1 MTNQNDDDG
10 ATGGRRH
17 PVVPA
22 PVAGALGWHRAV
34 TRAVTDAARK
44 EQIADDRLAAMASV
58 EVGET
63 PHDVVY
69 RENKLELRQY
79 HALTETQHDV
89 PILIVYALINRP
101 YILDLQP
108 NRSVVRRLLEA
119 GHDVY
124 LIDWGEPSQL
134 DASLGLYDYV
144 ERYLDNCVDVVRE
157 RADRASVN
165 LLGYCMGG
173 TMATI
178 YAARHPE
185 KVATLGLM
193 AAGLYF
199 DDTGGILERWGD
211 EAYFDPR
218 DLTETFG
225 TVPAEFLDAGF
236 ALMDPVA
243 NYLTKYVHL
252 YDRLDNEDFVE
263 NFARMERWLADGV
276 DVAGDAYAEFVEDIY
291 QDNLLYRN
299 ELTIGG
305 DPVDITRIDM
315 PVLQIVGEHD
325 HLVPSEASLK
335 FNDAIPAEVTVVTY
349 PTGHVGMSMSEAAH
363 RDIWPEVAE
372 WFFERSGAPSL
383 ADVIGEGLEEI
394 LGVDVETD
402 VTQGGADEV
411 EIRIADDTGLLARG
425 VVDRDARAIRA
436 FVEDALDI
444 EVRIDEGPGAIVV
457 QVRSDDATGTAVVS
471 GIGDAIS
478 EEIAEGAEDVD
489 LAVATELRD
498 IDGIGPTYAARLHDA
513 GIGSVVALAAAD
525 SASVAD
531 AADATRTQSRRWI
544 AAARDL
550 VDSAGGA
557 GSVGTAPA
565 LETVDGIGSTYA
577 ERLRR
582 AGIRSIADL
591 ADASVDAVAAAA
603 DVSVDRAT
611 DWIERA
617 ERDDS

>member
-1 MTNQNDDDG
+1 MTNQNDDDRVN
-10 ATGGRRH
+10 GGRHR
-17 PVVPA
+17 PVPA
-22 PVAGALGWHRAV
+22 PVAGALRWHRAI
-34 TRAVTDAARK
+34 TGAITDAARK
-44 EQIADDRLAAMASV
+44 RRIADERLATMASV

-63 PHDVVY
+63 PNDVVY
-69 RENKLELRQY
+69 TENKLRLRHY

-89 PILIVYALINRP
+89 PILVVYALINRP

-108 NRSVVRRLLEA
+108 SRSVVRRLLEA

-144 ERYLDNCVDVVRE
+144 ERYLDNCVDVVRD
-157 RADRASVN
+157 RADRASIN

-173 TMATI
+173 TLATI

-185 KVATLGLM
+185 KVETLGLM

-199 DDTGGILERWGD
+199 DDTGGILELWGD
-211 EAYFDPR
+211 EQYFDPR
-218 DLTETFG
+218 ALTETFG

-252 YDRLDNEDFVE
+252 YDRFDNEDFVE

-276 DVAGDAYAEFVEDIY
+276 DVAGEVYAQFLEDIY
-291 QDNLLYRN
+291 QDNRLSRN
-299 ELTIGG
+299 ELTVGG
-305 DPVDITRIDM
+305 EPVDITRLDM
-315 PVLQIVGEHD
+315 PVLQIVGEYD
-325 HLVPSEASLK
+325 HLVPSEASLG
-335 FNDAIPAEVTVVTY
+335 FNDAIPADVTVVTY

-363 RDIWPEVAE
+363 RDLWPEVAE
-372 WFFERSGAPSL
+372 WFFERSGVPSF
-383 ADVIGEGLEEI
+383 ADVIGEGLEEV

-425 VVDRDARAIRA
+425 VVQRDARAIRA

-444 EVRIDEGPGAIVV
+444 EVRIEEGAGGIVV
-457 QVRSDDATGTAVVS
+457 QVRSDDTTGTAVVS
-471 GIGDAIS
+471 GIGAAIS
-478 EEIAEGAEDVD
+478 EEIAEAAENVD
-489 LAVATELRD
+489 IAVATELED
-498 IDGIGPTYAARLHDA
+498 IEGIGPTYAGRLREA
-513 GIGSVVALAAAD
+513 GIGTVVTLAAAEP
-525 SASVAD
+525 ATVAD
-531 AADATRTQSRRWI
+531 AADATRKQSRRWI
-544 AAARDL
+544 AAAREL
-550 VDSAGGA
+550 VDKVGGGDA
-557 GSVGTAPA
+557 TPT

-582 AGIRSIADL
+582 AGIRSVADL
-591 ADASVDAVAAAA
+591 ADAAVDAVAAAA
-603 DVSVDRAT
+603 DVSVDTAT
-611 DWIERA
+611 DWADRA
-617 ERDDS
+617 EALERRDDE